1 MAEELGWYVSPD
13 VMQPR
18 SETQSQSES
27 ETVRHA
33 LRFTVLV
40 CDYDVFERCSWTG
53 VWIVLVAWLY
63 GCSDIAWM
71 SNIRKHK
78 REQSK

>member
-27 ETVRHA
+27 ETVSMHCGLLSWSVTTMSFRG
-33 LRFTVLV
+33 
-40 CDYDVFERCSWTG
+40 VFG
-53 VWIVLVAWLY
+53 QGFGLY
-63 GCSDIAWM
+63 W
-71 SNIRKHK
+71 
-78 REQSK
+78 